1 MDDFDQD
8 ERGSGIP
15 SFLFDPIGIVRRR
28 WRWIV
33 PVLGAGAVLATVV
46 VSAWPMTYVA
56 SARALLSGQ
65 RLPDDFVRTTVAE
78 GFAEQLNA
86 MVGEALSRES
96 LDELVEAHDLVD
108 GMSEDEEA
116 EVLLL
121 VRESISIE
129 QDRSI
134 NTGRESESTYI
145 FAVGFRWD
153 DPKKAAAV
161 ANDLVGKLIS
171 ANEERR
177 SRQARVATDFLR
189 KDAERTEASLRE
201 LSKKI
206 TEFKEKYRGEL
217 PSELETKSARLE
229 RLQAQRQALGLQIS
243 DAESRLMLLRTQ
255 GGESDPRAKSLSAL
269 EERLFHER
277 SINTDEHPNVTALQR
292 QIEAL
297 RSEMREN
304 PEGGS
309 WSPMQQASVAA
320 AQREIGALRG
330 QLAQIEVEMADLEVQ
345 VARTPARQEELGA
358 LEQREE
364 VLRENYADSLKKVKE
379 AELSESLEASQ
390 QGIKLSRLGPAVPP
404 LDPELPRWILALLGA
419 LGVLGAAVAVAFALE
434 LLDPVVLARSDVE
447 ALTGLPALGE
457 LPRAR

>member
-1 MDDFDQD
+1 M
-8 ERGSGIP
+8 
-15 SFLFDPIGIVRRR
+15 
-28 WRWIV
+28 V
-33 PVLGAGAVLATVV
+33 PVVAVGAVLAAVV
-46 VSAWPMTYVA
+46 VSAWPMAYVA

-96 LDELVEAHDLVD
+96 LVDLIEKHDLAA
-108 GMSEDEEA
+108 GLDEEA
-116 EVLLL
+116 QAAILVD
-121 VRESISIE
+121 VREGIAIE

-134 NTGRESESTYI
+134 NTGRESENTYI
-145 FAVGFRWD
+145 FSVSFRWD

-161 ANDLVGKLIS
+161 ANDLVGRLIS

-189 KDAERTEASLRE
+189 KDAERAEAALRE
-201 LSKKI
+201 QSKKI

-229 RLQAQRQALGLQIS
+229 RLQAQREALGLQIS
-243 DAESRLMLLRTQ
+243 QAESRLMLLRTQ
-255 GGESDPRAKSLSAL
+255 GGEADPRAKGLAAL
-269 EERLFHER
+269 EERLFEER
-277 SINTDEHPNVTALQR
+277 SVNTDEHPNVRALER
-292 QIEAL
+292 QIAEIREQM
-297 RSEMREN
+297 RSN
-304 PEGGS
+304 PEGGN
-309 WSPMQQASVAA
+309 WSPTQQAAVAA
-320 AQREIGALRG
+320 VQNEVGALRS
-330 QLAQIEVEMADLEVQ
+330 QLAKVEVEMADLEVQ

-358 LEQREE
+358 LEQRED
-364 VLRENYADSLKKVKE
+364 VLRESYAEALKKVKE
-379 AELSESLEASQ
+379 AELAESLEASQ

-404 LDPELPRWILALLGA
+404 LEPELPRWLLALGSA
-419 LGVLGAAVAVAFALE
+419 VAVLGAAVALALALE

-447 ALTGLPALGE
+447 LLTGLPALGE